1 MAAAA
6 VLRPSTL
13 LLLFAPV
20 PLLRCA

>member
-1 MAAAA
+1 MAAAS